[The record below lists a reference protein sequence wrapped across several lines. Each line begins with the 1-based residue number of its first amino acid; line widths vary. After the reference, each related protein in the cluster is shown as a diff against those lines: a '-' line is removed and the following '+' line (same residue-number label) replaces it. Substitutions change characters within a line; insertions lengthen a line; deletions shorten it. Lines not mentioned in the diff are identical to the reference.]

1 MTSTYKVEH
10 ENGTSTVEGVHAF
23 WFPAGHLVFL
33 NEEGNTFAGFAA
45 GTWHSF
51 KKVEVEV
58 EVEVEVDDA
67 TTNLHPVGTWVSSTL
82 YSDTFGPVVKVE
94 GTLLTIRPVAVGA
107 DGSDYTISVQYAT
120 DVLTRDQ
127 VFKLPVGT
135 RVKSTGDLS
144 EFEVVEDGVA
154 WVTYSGGIPRPDEYQ
169 HPDDLE
175 CITDITEFKVIA

>member
-10 ENGTSTVEGVHAF
+10 EYGTSTIEGVHAF

-51 KKVEVEV
+51 KKVEAVVE
-58 EVEVEVDDA
+58 A
-67 TTNLHPVGTWVSSTL
+67 TPYPVGTWVSSKTF
-82 YSDTFGPVVKVE
+82 SDTFGPVVKVE